1 MKQIIVGVDAHK
13 SSHIAVAIN
22 TQGARL
28 GGLTIPT
35 TSQGMVIPNDGHK
48 PRALSKRSG
57 SKEPDR
63 MAQVFPECC
72 KPKATQSLR

>member
-1 MKQIIVGVDAHK
+1 MNQIIVGVDTHK
-13 SSHIAVAIN
+13 SSHIAVAID

-35 TSQGMVIPNDGHK
+35 TSQGYGDPDRGHK

-72 KPKATQSLR
+72 KPKATQSF